1 MNENEMG
8 DPLTGAKAEY
18 ILNSTT
24 DETAA
29 DYIVTPPPP
38 AYGIPAD
45 YLDTIRG
52 RSLTVAA
59 FTGSS
64 RTPAFH
70 KGLRAW
76 SEPYQWA
83 VKRGRDPYLWR
94 VDVVTEEAWWRHR
107 LLGARPDRVES
118 YPVQLVWVDEEPA
131 TNLTG
136 PWPV

>member
-1 MNENEMG
+1 MNEN
-8 DPLTGAKAEY
+8 DPFSGPEAEF
-18 ILNSTT
+18 ILNSPNNA
-24 DETAA
+24 DAA

-59 FTGSS
+59 FTAGT
-64 RTPAFH
+64 RTPTFH
-70 KGLRAW
+70 RGLRAW
-76 SEPYQWA
+76 GEAYQWA

-94 VDVVTEEAWWRHR
+94 VDVVTEEAWWRYC
-107 LLGARPDRVES
+107 LLGARPNRVES
-118 YPVQLVWVDEEPA
+118 YPIQLCWVEEEPA
-131 TNLTG
+131 TDLAS